1 MLSLLNQ
8 CNDFNLLLPVLDRI
22 LLISWLLKDFG
33 WMTTNVYLGWPF
45 GFISIVLH
53 IVILFVDPR
62 PAFRFYNIS
71 LLLWVC
77 GNFIWMSIEYI
88 HVNPSSNVHFGP
100 KTPIGVMDSETV
112 SALVDFKGFL
122 FLASTSIQI
131 IMYVGIYV
139 GKIPMAED
147 DNEDIIARNEIALL
161 IGEKHLSLQQVDGL
175 IQTNNND
182 NNDTPRRGISIAFID
197 YLYVIF
203 WISKDL
209 FWSWGTGDFY
219 TKGKATAVSFESL
232 AILFGFLSLFAYILC
247 AYIRRRQLRGFVDA
261 LTTLF
266 WISANFIWMSGEF
279 FLRYQNEELDDAD
292 EGSDQSTRIASS
304 CFFCLGLSLQ
314 IILIGYITWK
324 AMDYPYVEM
333 CFKSNIRNNSS
344 NSNTRRKA
352 SARIQMFSITDENN
366 ILPVY
371 SPQHKMMI
379 SDADDIAEDE
389 VVVLF

>member
-1 MLSLLNQ
+1 MLSLLYQ
-8 CNDFNLLLPVLDRI
+8 CNDFNTLLPVIDRI

-33 WMTTNVYLGWPF
+33 WMTTNVYIGWPF
-45 GFISIVLH
+45 GFISIFCHL
-53 IVILFVDPR
+53 VILFIDPR

-100 KTPIGVMDSETV
+100 PTPIGNMDSETL

-122 FLASTSIQI
+122 FLASTVIQI
-131 IMYVGIYV
+131 VMYIGIYF

-161 IGEKHLSLQQVDGL
+161 IGEKHLSLQQLDGL
-175 IQTNNND
+175 IQTTSSND
-182 NNDTPRRGISIAFID
+182 IPRRGISIAFID

-232 AILFGFLSLFAYILC
+232 AILFGFLSLLAYVLC

-266 WISANFIWMSGEF
+266 WICANFIWMSGEF

-292 EGSDQSTRIASS
+292 QGSDENTRIASS
-304 CFFCLGLSLQ
+304 CFFSLGLSLQ
-314 IILIGYITWK
+314 IVLIGYTTWK
-324 AMDYPYVEM
+324 AFDYPYAER
-333 CFKSNIRNNSS
+333 CCKTNIRRNI
-344 NSNTRRKA
+344 NTRKT
-352 SARIQMFSITDENN
+352 SSRIQMFSIRDEN

-371 SPQHKMMI
+371 SPQHKMI
-379 SDADDIAEDE
+379 RDADDIAEDE
-389 VVVLF
+389 VIVMF